1 METYSPEGSTS
12 ISPTVW
18 IQRTT
23 EVFDGV
29 VLRKNKYKNRNVEL
43 KFLLACIC
51 NYVLYGKSFYQSK
64 FFFTILI
71 REGIS
76 QRDH

>member
-12 ISPTVW
+12 ISASAW

-23 EVFDGV
+23 KVFDGV
-29 VLRKNKYKNRNVEL
+29 VLRKTKYKNRNVEL

-51 NYVLYGKSFYQSK
+51 N
-64 FFFTILI
+64 
-71 REGIS
+71 
-76 QRDH
+76 